1 MKPVQRHLI
10 TTVAIAL
17 ALALTVTLLDRYGRA
32 ARVFAR
38 VGGIDDR
45 SVARHLVAT
54 PRDAYGIWKE
64 MGLKGRTILF
74 ISDAWERLDVS
85 NVGDIPL
92 SRAYPLK
99 LYHIP
104 TVMEE
109 KGLNDSNFLYV
120 AALNGIAREIVAIL
134 SPEGFRQMTEMARQA
149 NNKRITPTEVYLTH
163 QGFPRWFTTG
173 EHFRGPG
180 EPLLV
185 YVSASYFKN
194 AEPELLLQ
202 QLRASGI
209 RTDCIVLC
217 EVAENDRVTALER
230 EKLHRFAR
238 LLGMAADRAEQS
250 SVTMPENGAHP

>member
-10 TTVAIAL
+10 TTVAIVL
-17 ALALTVTLLDRYGRA
+17 ALALTVTLLDRYGRD

-38 VGGIDDR
+38 VGNIDDR
-45 SVARHLVAT
+45 SVARYLVAT
-54 PRDAYGIWKE
+54 PRDAYAIWKG
-64 MGLKGRTILF
+64 MGVKGRTILF

-104 TVMEE
+104 TEMET

-120 AALNGIAREIVAIL
+120 AALNGIARGIVAIL

-163 QGFPRWFTTG
+163 QGFPRWFTTA
-173 EHFRGPG
+173 EHFKGPG

-185 YVSASYFKN
+185 YVSATYFRN

-209 RTDCIVLC
+209 TTDCIVLC
-217 EVAENDRVTALER
+217 EVAGNDRVTALER
-230 EKLHRFAR
+230 ERLLRFAR
-238 LLGMAADRAEQS
+238 LIGVNVARTEQRPG
-250 SVTMPENGAHP
+250 TMPGNGARP